1 VYVLV
6 ILVSFYSF
14 TPIYYIALVSFS
26 WSKDIFQVPSPV
38 YPNDPTAANYYRIFG
53 QWVTDPSGEPL
64 RPAGQYRELI
74 RGMINSAIVGVPV
87 TLITM
92 ATTVPAGYVLG
103 RYNVRN
109 KNVFIALLLG
119 TRTIPP
125 VSMIIPYY
133 AMYVSLGLRG
143 TYIGLILIHLTVTIP
158 LMTWILMGYF
168 ATLPR
173 DLEKAARMDGCGR
186 MAAFRKVALPL
197 AKPAIATTAILTF
210 LYSWNEFLFG
220 LLLSGGGDV
229 QPFTPFLLTFFQN
242 ITVETTMFASAVVT
256 NMTPAIL
263 VAAVLQ
269 RYITSLKI
277 VDPGTVML

>member
-1 VYVLV
+1 
-6 ILVSFYSF
+6 
-14 TPIYYIALVSFS
+14 
-26 WSKDIFQVPSPV
+26 
-38 YPNDPTAANYYRIFG
+38 
-53 QWVTDPSGEPL
+53 
-64 RPAGQYRELI
+64 
-74 RGMINSAIVGVPV
+74 
-87 TLITM
+87 
-92 ATTVPAGYVLG
+92 
-103 RYNVRN
+103 
-109 KNVFIALLLG
+109 
-119 TRTIPP
+119 
-125 VSMIIPYY
+125 
-133 AMYVSLGLRG
+133 
-143 TYIGLILIHLTVTIP
+143 
-158 LMTWILMGYF
+158 
-168 ATLPR
+168 
-173 DLEKAARMDGCGR
+173 